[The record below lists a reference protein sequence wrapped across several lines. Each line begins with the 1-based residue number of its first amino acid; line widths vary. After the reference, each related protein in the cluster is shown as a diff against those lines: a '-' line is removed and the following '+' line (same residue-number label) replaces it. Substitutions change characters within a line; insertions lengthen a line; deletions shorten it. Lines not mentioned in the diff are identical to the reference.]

1 MSFEKVCFVNQISQI
16 FILLS
21 GAMLHVN
28 YDIHNTYSKSL
39 VIKLT
44 VKQSRESVSQLYKKR
59 HPTAKKIIKLFNA
72 SAGNDAERQSF
83 DHLKRFVKSLEGKSL
98 GLFLHF
104 CTGCDIITCDSIQV
118 SFTTMEGFVRRPVAR
133 TCVPI
138 LELPRSYE
146 SYPSLAE
153 EFTSI
158 MKENLA
164 WIFDII

>member
-104 CTGCDIITCDSIQV
+104 CTLVIPSKFPLQLWKGLYVVQWQERACQYWNFLVVTNPTPPLLRSSPV
-118 SFTTMEGFVRRPVAR
+118 S
-133 TCVPI
+133 
-138 LELPRSYE
+138 
-146 SYPSLAE
+146 
-153 EFTSI
+153 
-158 MKENLA
+158 
-164 WIFDII
+164 